1 MYKEADTLKR
11 LVDYSDIK
19 QILAQHSRGI
29 DRSDASLFDSVY
41 HDDATVDYGFFNGA
55 ASEFA
60 TIVTAGDTDS
70 PPTLHRSSNIWI
82 KLQGD
87 TALSESYV
95 MAYSAGAD
103 ADVQSLIGGRYL
115 DRHSKKSGVWKIDHR
130 LYVLD
135 WNANWQGTGSAAKD
149 FVKPAN
155 WGNQR
160 EKDINHSK
168 LADWNRLSGATSMA
182 QNLLITEELLIA
194 ANAALA
200 KQTIHHL
207 IMAQTRAT
215 DRADLGGFLAVWHP
229 GAIVDAGF
237 FVGAADEYCRTILE
251 LTASFKKMSHHVA
264 NEWIE
269 VKGDKAVSESYVVAF
284 VTKQDDDGDLWDE
297 LTGGRYLDSFS
308 NINGEWKFTERQ
320 FINDWNTRHA
330 CSDQTGE
337 GMYEALSTRGNKYP
351 NDPVYAHWD

>member
-1 MYKEADTLKR
+1 MSKDAETLQR

-19 QILAQHSRGI
+19 QVLAQHSRGI
-29 DRSDASLFDSVY
+29 DRGDASLFDSVY
-41 HDDATVDYGFFNGA
+41 HDDATVDYGFFNGV
-55 ASEFA
+55 ASVFA
-60 TIVTAGDTDS
+60 KIVTAGDTDS
-70 PPTLHRSSNIWI
+70 PPTLHRSSNMWM

-87 TALSESYV
+87 TARSESYV
-95 MAYSAGAD
+95 MAYSPDTEAG
-103 ADVQSLIGGRYL
+103 VQSLIGGRYL
-115 DRHSKKSGVWKIDHR
+115 DKHSKRNGVWKIDHR

-135 WNANWQGTGSAAKD
+135 WNANWHGTGSAAED
-149 FVKPAN
+149 FVKPSN

-160 EKDINHSK
+160 EKDAAHST
-168 LADWNRLSGATSMA
+168 LADWNRLSGGTSVA
-182 QNLLITEELLIA
+182 HNSLITEELLIA

-200 KQTIHHL
+200 KQTIHDL

-215 DRADLGGFLAVWHP
+215 DRADLDGFLAVWHP
-229 GAIVDAGF
+229 GATVDAGF

-251 LTASFKKMSHHVA
+251 LTAGFKKMSHHVA

-269 VKGDKAVSESYVVAF
+269 VKSDKAVSESYVVVF

-308 NINGEWKFTERQ
+308 SINGEWKFTERK
-320 FINDWNTRHA
+320 FINDWNTRHE

-337 GMYEALSTRGNKYP
+337 GMYEALSTGGHKYP
-351 NDPVYAHWD
+351 NDPVYAHWS